1 MERNRFRYCRL
12 NAYYG
17 GLLTAR
23 QAEIFLLHYE
33 DDFSLAEIAEKLNI
47 TRQAVLD
54 NLRHTESTLD
64 KAENKLGL
72 MARDDLIRKNLEK
85 INEAIKNK
93 DLTKA
98 NELVEV
104 AIKDMED

>member
-1 MERNRFRYCRL
+1 MERNRFRYCQL

-54 NLRHTESTLD
+54 NLRHAESTLD
-64 KAENKLGL
+64 KAETKLGL
-72 MARDDLIRKNLEK
+72 VARDLKIKKNLEN
-85 INEAIKNK
+85 IQDALNQK
-93 DLTKA
+93 DLTKMA
-98 NELVEV
+98 ELVEV